1 VSDEATAVAS
11 AIMGAGAGGNAPAA
25 SPATTPASAPAT
37 GAAKPAPGAPAAD
50 PKTPGEKPTEA
61 KPPKASDFASL
72 AARTKAVENQTKKE
86 REELASARAAW
97 EKEKGDALKNA
108 SDSALAAFRE
118 RIKKGEFDEAL
129 AEIGVDYVAWSKA
142 RLAKMGKGGPAPTAA
157 QQSQDVGKLVSEQVA
172 AELARREEAAKKEA
186 ETGAEKAWTDSWAP
200 IAEELSAKPAGFELL
215 SDELA
220 RYPREVESVFKEM
233 ARRQPGITAKEAA
246 DKYEAYL
253 LDRQKQLMQ
262 IGKVKAL
269 YAPETKQTEK
279 VLPGAGAGQRA
290 NEGGPRTLTNADAA
304 EPSGGPGGASTR
316 PLTRPEQIA
325 LERAEE
331 KRRDTAATGRLT

>member
-1 VSDEATAVAS
+1 MSGDATAVAS
-11 AIMGAGAGGNAPAA
+11 AIIGAGSAGEGAKPAEAPAG
-25 SPATTPASAPAT
+25 
-37 GAAKPAPGAPAAD
+37 GAAKPAGTAPAAA
-50 PKTPGEKPTEA
+50 KPGEKPAEKAPEA

-86 REELASARAAW
+86 REELATARAAW

-108 SDSALAAFRE
+108 SDSALTAFRE

-129 AEIGVDYVAWSKA
+129 AEIGVDYVSWSKA
-142 RLAKMGKGGPAPTAA
+142 RLAKMGKAGAPNAA
-157 QQSQDVGKLVSEQVA
+157 TQQPQDVAKLVTE
-172 AELARREEAAKKEA
+172 ELARRDEASKKEA
-186 ETGAEKAWTDSWAP
+186 ETSAEKAWSDSWSP
-200 IAEELSAKPAGFELL
+200 IAEELAAKPAGYELL
-215 SDELA
+215 SDELT
-220 RYPREVESVFKEM
+220 RYPGEVESVFKEM
-233 ARRQPGITAKEAA
+233 ARRQPGISAKDAA

-253 LDRQKQLMQ
+253 LDRQRQLMQ

-269 YAPETKQTEK
+269 FAPETKQAEK
-279 VLPGAGAGQRA
+279 AIPGAGAGQKA

-304 EPSGGPGGASTR
+304 EPSGGPGGASSR

-325 LERAEE
+325 LDRAEE

>member
-1 VSDEATAVAS
+1 MSGDATTTAS
-11 AIMGAGAGGNAPAA
+11 AIIGAGGD
-25 SPATTPASAPAT
+25 APAT
-37 GAAKPAPGAPAAD
+37 AGAKPPETPAAPVGAAKPAD
-50 PKTPGEKPTEA
+50 PKAPGSQKPGEKPADT
-61 KPPKASDFASL
+61 KPHKASDFASL

-142 RLAKMGKGGPAPTAA
+142 RLAKMGKAGGVAPPA
-157 QQSQDVGKLVSEQVA
+157 QQQTQDVTKLVSEQVA
-172 AELARREEAAKKEA
+172 AELARRDEEAKKSA
-186 ETGAEKAWTDSWAP
+186 ETSAEKAWADSWKPVAD
-200 IAEELSAKPAGFELL
+200 ELAAKPAGFELL
-215 SDELA
+215 SNELS

-246 DKYEAYL
+246 EKYEAYL
-253 LDRQKQLMQ
+253 LDMQKQLLQ
-262 IGKVKAL
+262 IDKVKAL
-269 YAPETKQTEK
+269 YAPETKQAEK
-279 VLPGAGAGQRA
+279 ALPGAGAGQKA

-304 EPSGGPGGASTR
+304 EPSGSPGGASSR
-316 PLTRPEQIA
+316 PRTRPEQIA
-325 LERAEE
+325 WEREEE
-331 KRRDTAATGRLT
+331 KRRDAAATGRLT